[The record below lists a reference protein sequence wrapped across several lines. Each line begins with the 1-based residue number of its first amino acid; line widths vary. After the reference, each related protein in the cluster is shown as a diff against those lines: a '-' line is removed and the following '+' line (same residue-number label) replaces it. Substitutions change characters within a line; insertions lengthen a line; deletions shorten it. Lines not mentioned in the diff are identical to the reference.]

1 MNLDDIAEE
10 IATAFYG
17 VAIAPAH
24 HRRSEAVVICTG
36 ALGVI
41 DSPPPVL
48 CANREIAI
56 ELYRRTLSDYIAENT
71 TPEDIG
77 KRVLVWVQEPRIV
90 RFEMTIKEVSGVHRV
105 ATARFAVYSSLLI
118 GEPTEEP
125 APSPIAAAEPA
136 PKPKAKTAPK
146 AKPAEP
152 APVEA

>member
-1 MNLDDIAEE
+1 MTLDDISEE
-10 IATAFYG
+10 IASAFYG
-17 VAIAPAH
+17 VAINPAH

-71 TPEDIG
+71 TTDDIG
-77 KRVLVWVQEPRIV
+77 RRVLTWVQEPRVI

-118 GEPTEEP
+118 GEPTEVP
-125 APSPIAAAEPA
+125 VSSPIAVAAEA
-136 PKPKAKTAPK
+136 PKPKAKAAPK